1 MKFLVAFLVF
11 FVVALISAALPYNH
25 GDPYHPYTM
34 SDERNAESSHRN
46 SEVQELSAVAQL
58 DPVTTTLLVNLG
70 IPLTKAGIKL
80 GYRFIKRMVCGE
92 LMAIEENV
100 ELLSQVYSGG
110 DSTKNV
116 VQLMS
121 IVDAMENIS
130 TAEEK
135 LDELNLELMK
145 DNRIAEAELMHQVS
159 GSVKKAMS
167 YLRGAGKSLNKAAK
181 KALCDN

>member
-58 DPVTTTLLVNLG
+58 DPVTLIKVG